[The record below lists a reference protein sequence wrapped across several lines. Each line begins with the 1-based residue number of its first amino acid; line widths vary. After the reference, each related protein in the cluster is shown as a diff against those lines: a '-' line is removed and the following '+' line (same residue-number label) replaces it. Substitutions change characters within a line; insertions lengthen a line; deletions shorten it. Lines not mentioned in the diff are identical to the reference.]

1 VVLLD
6 THAILWFDTGAP
18 MAPAAIKAIEAARQ
32 EGGVLVSP
40 VSAWELG
47 TLAAKGRISF
57 ATDAAAW
64 LARFIAQPG
73 VRLTPLTVSAAARSS
88 ALPGTFHGDPAD
100 RLLVE
105 SARELETPLVTRDRR
120 ILDYARARRYIRVI
134 RC

>member
-18 MAPAAIKAIEAARQ
+18 MAPAAVEAIEAARQ
-32 EGGVLVSP
+32 DGGVLVSP
-40 VSAWELG
+40 ISAWELG
-47 TLAAKGRISF
+47 MLAAKGRISF
-57 ATDAAAW
+57 ATDPAAW
-64 LARFIAQPG
+64 LSRFIDQPG

-88 ALPGTFHGDPAD
+88 ALPGAFHGDPAD

-105 SARELETPLVTRDRR
+105 TARELETPFVTRDRR
-120 ILDYARARRYIRVI
+120 ILEYARSSRYIRVV